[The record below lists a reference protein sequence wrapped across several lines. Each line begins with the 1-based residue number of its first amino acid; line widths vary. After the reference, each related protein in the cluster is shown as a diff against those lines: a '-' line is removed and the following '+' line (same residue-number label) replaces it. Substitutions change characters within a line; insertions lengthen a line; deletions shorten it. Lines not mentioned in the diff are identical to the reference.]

1 MSLEFAE
8 QRLTSMYMSPKSSTY
23 MIRLGLV
30 FQLKLL
36 WFLLLYKN
44 QNTLLGIV
52 KRGPLTMKI
61 RTMRGPL
68 IILLWEQE

>member
-1 MSLEFAE
+1 
-8 QRLTSMYMSPKSSTY
+8 